1 MEPTSTRRI
10 VFFLILTV
18 LYQAA
23 NAQTYSVTS
32 NKNFSSVVTSGSCT
46 GCIFNISSGVTL
58 TFAAYAQCTS
68 CTFNG
73 GTVNLNSS
81 YLGLYTGNLFE
92 NETVLFSATEQPQGN
107 TFTNDSVSITS
118 TASGTSFGSGTT
130 TFTNSRISV
139 NASATCQ
146 GCVFTN
152 DSVHVTSGTF
162 GWQSAS
168 TTISGSH
175 FDITGEGTQIN
186 NTDGMTLTN
195 SIMSFNSTSSYDND
209 GGTATISGSQIY
221 LNDTSNISAS
231 SALALENS
239 SELFIGTGS
248 TSSHAYLYYDAGT
261 APSLYDNSMIKI
273 ASDSNS
279 YQSYSNIN
287 YYSTTASTTATTINT
302 QGTGINCGAAH
313 QYSCA
318 TNEIFGCATINSGG
332 VVACTTLALADI
344 SLTAVPAG
352 ANAVNL
358 SWSDN
363 LSATA
368 DHYLVQRSTDNGDW
382 TTLATIAAG
391 GYTAGDYRF
400 EDPAAPTGTDNY
412 RIARTD
418 QNGAVLYSAISS
430 VTIAGAAGA
439 IGIGIYPNPVTGH
452 TFFITT
458 PNTEQLTVNIFTV
471 TGQLL
476 SRQSLQGQV
485 QYQLLLP
492 SRLLPGNA
500 VIVQAITT
508 TGKQA
513 FPLLLQ

>member
-1 MEPTSTRRI
+1 MKPTSTRRI
-10 VFFLILTV
+10 IFFLILVV
-18 LYQAA
+18 LCQAV

-46 GCIFNISSGVTL
+46 GCTFNISSGVTL
-58 TFAAYAQCTS
+58 TVAAYAQCTN

-73 GTVNLNSS
+73 GTVSFTSS
-81 YLGLYTGNLFE
+81 YLGLYAGNLFE
-92 NETVLFSATEQPQGN
+92 NETVLFNATEQPQGN
-107 TFTNDSVSITS
+107 TFTNDSISIAS
-118 TASGTSFGSGTT
+118 AASGTSFGSGTT

-139 NASATCQ
+139 NTSATCQ
-146 GCVFTN
+146 GCVFSN

-162 GWQSAS
+162 GWQSSS

-186 NTDGMTLTN
+186 NTAGMTLTN
-195 SIMSFNSTSSYDND
+195 SIMSFNSTSYYLND
-209 GGTATISGSQIY
+209 GQTTTVSGSQIY
-221 LNDTSNISAS
+221 LNDTSYISSS
-231 SALALENS
+231 SALVLENT
-239 SELFIGTGS
+239 SELTIGTGS

-261 APSLYDNSMIKI
+261 APSLYDGSMIKI
-273 ASDSNS
+273 ANDSNS

-287 YYSTTASTTATTINT
+287 YYTTTASTTATTINT
-302 QGTGINCGAAH
+302 QSTGINCGGTH

-332 VVACTTLALADI
+332 VVACTVLALADI

-352 ANAVNL
+352 ANIVNL
-358 SWSDN
+358 SWSDGH
-363 LSATA
+363 SITA
-368 DHYLVQRSTDNGDW
+368 DHYLVQRNTNNGDW
-382 TTLATIAAG
+382 MTLATVAAG
-391 GYTAGDYRF
+391 GYTAGDYQF
-400 EDPAAPTGTDNY
+400 EDPAAPTGTNNY
-412 RIARTD
+412 RIARVD

-430 VTIAGAAGA
+430 VTIAGATGV
-439 IGIGIYPNPVTGH
+439 IGIYPNPATGH

-476 SRQSLQGQV
+476 SRQSLQGQL

-492 SRLLPGNA
+492 SQLLPGNA